1 MQAAVALDHVQE
13 SSPQELRTGRL
24 HTMNKGDDFINMDVE
39 SAEQITVDDGAS
51 GGIDNKD
58 NDFEEVGLQ

>member
-1 MQAAVALDHVQE
+1 
-13 SSPQELRTGRL
+13 
-24 HTMNKGDDFINMDVE
+24 MDVE